1 MENNK
6 LVVLIGNSG
15 LEETTALAIKNAF
28 SEFFTTAQQWA
39 DKAQELVVTDS
50 SQTDLMKQA
59 REARLALK
67 DIRVKADK
75 ARKELKAD
83 SLKYGNTVQA
93 VYNSIEGIISPIEEH
108 LEKQEKFA
116 EIQRQ
121 KEMDE
126 LRVKRET
133 ETEPY
138 RDFLPW
144 GVDLSRMP
152 EEEYRKLFDM
162 VVDQFAKRQ
171 AEQERINQEKIE
183 QERKEAEE
191 RERIRLEN
199 ERLRKENEEKERIL
213 AEERKA
219 AEEQAEKT
227 RKEAEERLRIE
238 REAREKAEAEIQA
251 KADSERREAEEQKR
265 AEKKAAAAP
274 DKEKLLFLAQTI
286 DELKLPTLSTPVA
299 ASILQSVTVLLNKVT
314 NYIRANTDL
323 L

>member
-6 LVVLIGNSG
+6 LVALIGSSG

-28 SEFFTTAQQWA
+28 SEFFITAQQWA

-59 REARLALK
+59 REARLILK

-75 ARKELKAD
+75 VRKELKAD
-83 SLKYGNTVQA
+83 SLRYGNTVQA

-121 KEMDE
+121 KQLDE
-126 LRVKRET
+126 LRVKREA

-144 GVDLSRMP
+144 GVDLARMP

-199 ERLRKENEEKERIL
+199 ERLRKESEAKEKEL
-213 AEERKA
+213 AEERK
-219 AEEQAEKT
+219 
-227 RKEAEERLRIE
+227 EAEEKLRTE
-238 REAREKAEAEIQA
+238 REAREKAEAEIKA
-251 KADSERREAEEQKR
+251 KAEAERKTAEER
-265 AEKKAAAAP
+265 LLAEKKAQSAP
-274 DKEKLLFLAQTI
+274 DKEKLLSLALAI
-286 DELKLPTLSTPVA
+286 EDLPLPILSTPDATLVVENVA
-299 ASILQSVTVLLNKVT
+299 ALLNKVT
-314 NYIRANTDL
+314 NYIRASTNL